1 MRNYV
6 IPSYTMLEGLHPS
19 DTFCNFLLVIR
30 RTNPARGRHNL
41 LRGLRKLSQSPA
53 VLRRTLPWP
62 ANFGGCTIE
71 Q

>member
-19 DTFCNFLLVIR
+19 DTFCNFLLEIR

-41 LRGLRKLSQSPA
+41 LRGLRKLSQSPSPCHFVA
-53 VLRRTLPWP
+53 LSKKESDL
-62 ANFGGCTIE
+62 
-71 Q
+71 